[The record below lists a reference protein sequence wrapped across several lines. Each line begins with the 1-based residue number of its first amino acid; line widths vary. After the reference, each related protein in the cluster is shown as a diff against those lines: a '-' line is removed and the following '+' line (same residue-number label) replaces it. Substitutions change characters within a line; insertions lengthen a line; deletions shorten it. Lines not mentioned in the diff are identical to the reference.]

1 MTVRHE
7 DPALAGPS
15 RTGGEPVR
23 SVAEPSAP
31 SSATA
36 AEIIAILVRHCGLDA
51 EAATAAPTASLEEL
65 GMDSLALLELQAVVA
80 DRYRVQLPEESGALS
95 IAEISDLVA
104 RQSTPAAA
112 SADAGATA
120 AGTQD
125 GRPAGADGRPGHTEN
140 SVVIAAP
147 PKLVWDRTNDVGTW
161 TGLFTEYQSVQILEQ
176 HGNTVQFRL
185 TMYPDENGVIWS
197 WISERTAD
205 PVRREVHAHR
215 VETGPF
221 EYMRI
226 HWRYDEV
233 PGGTRMTWTQDFEM
247 RPTAPVTTA
256 QMTERI
262 NANSR
267 VQLDIIRD
275 KIERIAAEL
284 ASTTPQEPAAGTSA
298 GSPANGPV
306 GTAAATVGV
315 GDE

>member
-7 DPALAGPS
+7 DPALAEPS
-15 RTGGEPVR
+15 RPGEEPVR
-23 SVAEPSAP
+23 SVAEPAAP
-31 SSATA
+31 PQATV

-51 EAATAAPTASLEEL
+51 DAAAAAPTTSLEDL

-80 DRYRVQLPEESGALS
+80 DRYRVQLPEEAGQLS
-95 IAEISDLVA
+95 IAEISDLVV
-104 RQSTPAAA
+104 RQSTPET
-112 SADAGATA
+112 GA
-120 AGTQD
+120 AGPQD
-125 GRPAGADGRPGHTEN
+125 GRSAGDKGRPGHTEN

-147 PKLVWDRTNDVGTW
+147 PHLVWDRTNDVGNW

-176 HGNTVQFRL
+176 HGDTVRFRL
-185 TMYPDENGVIWS
+185 TMYPDENGVTWS
-197 WISERTAD
+197 WVSERTAD
-205 PVRREVHAHR
+205 PARREVHAHR

-284 ASTTPQEPAAGTSA
+284 AATTPPEQAVGTSA
-298 GSPANGPV
+298 GPPAPGAV

>member
-1 MTVRHE
+1 VPE
-7 DPALAGPS
+7 PA
-15 RTGGEPVR
+15 
-23 SVAEPSAP
+23 AP
-31 SSATA
+31 PQATA
-36 AEIIAILVRHCGLDA
+36 ADIIAILVRHCGLDA
-51 EAATAAPTASLEEL
+51 DAATAAPTASLEQL

-80 DRYRVQLPEESGALS
+80 DRYRVQLPEEAGQLS
-95 IAEISDLVA
+95 IEEISDLVA
-104 RQSTPAAA
+104 RQSVPE
-112 SADAGATA
+112 AGAARSRAGA
-120 AGTQD
+120 AGPPD
-125 GRPAGADGRPGHTEN
+125 ARPAGGDARPGHTEN

-147 PKLVWDRTNDVGTW
+147 PQLVWDRTNDVASW
-161 TGLFTEYQSVQILEQ
+161 TGLFTEYQSVQILDQ
-176 HGNTVQFRL
+176 HGDTVRFRL
-185 TMYPDENGVIWS
+185 TMHPDENGVTWS
-197 WISERTAD
+197 WVSERTAD
-205 PVRREVHAHR
+205 PVGREVHAHR

-256 QMTERI
+256 QMTDRI

-284 ASTTPQEPAAGTSA
+284 AAATPPEQSVGVSA
-298 GSPANGPV
+298 GSPASGSV
-306 GTAAATVGV
+306 GAADATVGG